1 MPQCLK
7 YTHKIMKRILYTILA
22 MIMILPMLAV
32 FNGNFETIWV
42 NLIAM
47 VYGYMLWA
55 LTKYTKVGKRVFLT
69 IYKNLI

>member
-1 MPQCLK
+1 
-7 YTHKIMKRILYTILA
+7 

-55 LTKYTKVGKRVFLT
+55 LTKYTKAGKRVFLT
-69 IYKNLI
+69 IYKNLM